1 MRRLAIAL
9 VLALAACGSTEPQ
22 IDPCTA
28 PIAGVYD
35 LASQL
40 PTNPQG
46 VFIPDTQ
53 PWIQYSS
60 DSYTFSAAGSWSRA
74 WAGNSRL
81 GSSST
86 PTSGSDQ
93 GTFTRNCAQLV
104 LQANGSTYLTTIFTG
119 VGFSYKDQYFTYTFA
134 RR

>member
-9 VLALAACGSTEPQ
+9 LVALAACGATEPA

-28 PIAGVYD
+28 SITGTYG

-60 DSYTFSAAGSWSRA
+60 DTWTISANGSWSRV
-74 WAGNSRL
+74 WAGNGRL

-86 PTSGSDQ
+86 PTSGSAQ
-93 GTFTRNCAQLV
+93 GTILRSCGQILFQV
-104 LQANGSTYLTTIFTG
+104 NGSTYQLATFTG
-119 VGFSYKDQYFTYTFA
+119 TGFSYQDQYFTYTFT